1 MHVDLTHR
9 HVHVF
14 HELNFH
20 GSYPALPIPAKNT
33 CYTVFSFK
41 IYGKWSVQASK
52 HKHICA
58 QHGNTS
64 VGLVQ
69 RVQRVAEPTY
79 NKHIPNLQSNH

>member
-1 MHVDLTHR
+1 MDLTHR

-20 GSYPALPIPAKNT
+20 GSYPALPIPAKIPAIW
-33 CYTVFSFK
+33 YFHSKFTVSGQFK
-41 IYGKWSVQASK
+41 QASIR
-52 HKHICA
+52 KHIYA

-64 VGLVQ
+64 VGLAQ

-79 NKHIPNLQSNH
+79 NKQIPNLQSNH